1 MKPYILLSIF
11 LFGFTASLFS
21 QRILVIDLAGMRSKR
36 IKYSSGDHI
45 SLKVYNDKTTFK
57 GYLEIIS
64 DTSFFVNENLVFID
78 SVRAVIRNN
87 KAPKMIS
94 QQAFLVAGIT
104 AVISGLNNGLTKG
117 DVFPGDDSYIVPAA
131 FAGIGAVLL
140 PFWRKTHKINNKNK
154 FLKILDLSP
163 DNPQAISP

>member
-1 MKPYILLSIF
+1 MKSYFLLFLF
-11 LFGFTASLFS
+11 LFGFACTLFS
-21 QRILVIDLAGMRSKR
+21 QRILVIDLAGTRSKR
-36 IKYSSGDHI
+36 IKYSSGEYI
-45 SLKVYNDKTTFK
+45 ALKVFNDKTTFK
-57 GYLEIIS
+57 GYLDIIS
-64 DTSFFVNENLVFID
+64 DSSFFVNENLVFLD
-78 SVRAVIRNN
+78 SVRAVVRYN

-117 DVFPGDDSYIVPAA
+117 SVFPGDDSYIVPAV

-154 FLKILDLSP
+154 FIKILDITPVAPEESGP
-163 DNPQAISP
+163 